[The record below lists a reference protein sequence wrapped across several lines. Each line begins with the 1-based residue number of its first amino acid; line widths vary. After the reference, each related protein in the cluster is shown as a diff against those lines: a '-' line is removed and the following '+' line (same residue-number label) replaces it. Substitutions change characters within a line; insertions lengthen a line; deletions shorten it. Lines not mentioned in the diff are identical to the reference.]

1 VGTKGQALINQ
12 TIKKR
17 RTFRSF
23 VVSER
28 VRVLCGYPS
37 QTARENSSRLLHNQ
51 AGDIRRTVQIS
62 ELQFEQ
68 LLQQIRELT
77 ARVHRLEQLIEVQPS
92 TPRPEP
98 SRAPVTPAA
107 PPQSKPET
115 IRQPSLAQP
124 SLLHVSQR
132 AISGDLES
140 RIGSHWLNRVGIAA
154 VLIGVSFFLDYA
166 FENNWIGPSAR
177 VVIGLFAGIA
187 VVLWSERFRKRG
199 YNIFSYSL
207 KAVGIGVLYLSL
219 WASFQVYH
227 LLPSNLVFAAMIV
240 VTASTCA
247 LAIAQDAEVLAIFAI
262 AGGFATPA
270 LLSTGENHEIVLFSY
285 LALLDVALL
294 ALTRMKPW
302 RRVSVLGFIGS
313 LVYYIGWY
321 NNFYDRS
328 QLAPTLIFA
337 SLFFVIF
344 AATPFLI
351 LRQNGDRR
359 IPLALAFVNGVTY
372 FLQGY
377 VILNAI
383 SSTETAWFALLLATV
398 YLLLIR
404 IKVGT
409 SDAIAANSLRLL
421 HLALAIGLITI
432 AIPIRLEAHAITIG
446 WLVESAALLW
456 VAGRLKSDLLN
467 AFALAALA
475 LGLLRLLFID
485 NFEPLTL
492 LFNSRMAVYGVAIA
506 VLGYAAY
513 QNAGHEDEVRRTAAA
528 VALIMLNV
536 VALRGLS
543 LEVTDYYARQMPVT
557 FGNYWS
563 PAALLQRRSVL
574 IARDFTYSA
583 LWMAYGALLMIIGFW
598 RASAFVRWQALVLI
612 ALTTVKVFVY
622 DTSELDRIYRI
633 LSFVVLGIL
642 LLAISFAYQRNW
654 LKLPSEKTS

>member
-1 VGTKGQALINQ
+1 
-12 TIKKR
+12 
-17 RTFRSF
+17 
-23 VVSER
+23 
-28 VRVLCGYPS
+28 
-37 QTARENSSRLLHNQ
+37 
-51 AGDIRRTVQIS
+51 
-62 ELQFEQ
+62 
-68 LLQQIRELT
+68 
-77 ARVHRLEQLIEVQPS
+77 
-92 TPRPEP
+92 
-98 SRAPVTPAA
+98 
-107 PPQSKPET
+107 
-115 IRQPSLAQP
+115 
-124 SLLHVSQR
+124 
-132 AISGDLES
+132 
-140 RIGSHWLNRVGIAA
+140 

-199 YNIFSYSL
+199 YDIFSYSL

-285 LALLDVALL
+285 LALLDLGFLV
-294 ALTRMKPW
+294 LTIAKPW
-302 RRVSVLGFIGS
+302 QRIAVLGFIGT
-313 LVYYIGWY
+313 LIYYVGWY
-321 NNFYDRS
+321 NSFYDRT
-328 QLAPTLIFA
+328 QLTPTLIFA
-337 SLFFVIF
+337 SLFFAIF
-344 AATPFLI
+344 AAAPFLI
-351 LRQNGDRR
+351 LRQNASRT
-359 IPLALAFVNGVTY
+359 IPLALAFANGVTY

-377 VILNAI
+377 VMLNAI

-398 YLLLIR
+398 YLLLVR
-404 IKVGT
+404 INPGA
-409 SDAIAANSLRLL
+409 SDAVAENSLRLM

-467 AFALAALA
+467 AFALAALV
-475 LGLLRLLFID
+475 LGVGRLLFID

-492 LFNSRMAVYGVAIA
+492 LFNSRMAAYAIAIA
-506 VLGYAAY
+506 VLGYAAF
-513 QNAGHEDEVRRTAAA
+513 QNAGHENETRRTAAA

-563 PAALLQRRSVL
+563 PAALLQRRSIL

-622 DTSELDRIYRI
+622 DTSQLDRIYRI
-633 LSFVVLGIL
+633 MSFVVLGIL

-654 LKLPSEKTS
+654 IKFPSGKTQGSEDPART

>member
-1 VGTKGQALINQ
+1 
-12 TIKKR
+12 
-17 RTFRSF
+17 
-23 VVSER
+23 
-28 VRVLCGYPS
+28 
-37 QTARENSSRLLHNQ
+37 
-51 AGDIRRTVQIS
+51 VQIS
-62 ELQFEQ
+62 QLEFEQ
-68 LLQQIRELT
+68 LLELIRELT
-77 ARVHRLEQLIEVQPS
+77 ARVLRLEELVGVQPS
-92 TPRPEP
+92 TARAEASSAAATEAGPRSQPLPPPPPAPRPAY
-98 SRAPVTPAA
+98 S
-107 PPQSKPET
+107 PP
-115 IRQPSLAQP
+115 
-124 SLLHVSQR
+124 LHATTLS
-132 AISGDLES
+132 SDLES

-199 YNIFSYSL
+199 YDIFSYSL

-227 LLPSNLVFAAMIV
+227 LLPSNLVFGAMIV

-285 LALLDVALL
+285 LALLDLAFL
-294 ALTRMKPW
+294 ALTMLKPW
-302 RRVSVLGFIGS
+302 RRISVLGFVGTLI
-313 LVYYIGWY
+313 YYVGWY
-321 NNFYDRS
+321 GEFYDRT
-328 QLAPTLIFA
+328 QLTPTLIFA
-337 SLFFVIF
+337 SLFFAIF
-344 AATPFLI
+344 AAAPFLI
-351 LRQNGDRR
+351 LRQNASRT
-359 IPLALAFVNGVTY
+359 IPLALAFANGVTY

-377 VILNAI
+377 VMLNSI
-383 SSTETAWFALLLATV
+383 SSTETAWFALLLATM
-398 YLLLIR
+398 YLLLVR
-404 IKVGT
+404 IKPGASNAV
-409 SDAIAANSLRLL
+409 AENSVRLM

-432 AIPIRLEAHAITIG
+432 AIPIRLEAHAITVG

-475 LGLLRLLFID
+475 LGLSRLLFID

-492 LFNSRMAVYGVAIA
+492 LFNSRMAAYAIA
-506 VLGYAAY
+506 ISVLGYAAF
-513 QNAGHEDEVRRTAAA
+513 QNAGHENEKRRTAAA

-536 VALRGLS
+536 VALRCLS
-543 LEVTDYYARQMPVT
+543 LEVTDYYARQMPIT

-654 LKLPSEKTS
+654 LKLPSAKTS

>member
-1 VGTKGQALINQ
+1 M
-12 TIKKR
+12 
-17 RTFRSF
+17 
-23 VVSER
+23 
-28 VRVLCGYPS
+28 
-37 QTARENSSRLLHNQ
+37 
-51 AGDIRRTVQIS
+51 QIS
-62 ELQFEQ
+62 ELEFEQ
-68 LLQQIRELT
+68 LLRQVRELT
-77 ARVHRLEQLIEVQPS
+77 ARVHRLEERLGVQAS
-92 TPRPEP
+92 TLSSQQRSESYVEP
-98 SRAPVTPAA
+98 PPA
-107 PPQSKPET
+107 PPARATPPSQPPP
-115 IRQPSLAQP
+115 RQIQP
-124 SLLHVSQR
+124 ALLHVSQG
-132 AISGDLES
+132 SSDLES

-199 YNIFSYSL
+199 YDIFSYSL

-247 LAIAQDAEVLAIFAI
+247 LAIAQNAEVLAIFAI
-262 AGGFATPA
+262 AGGFATPG
-270 LLSTGENHEIVLFSY
+270 LLSAGENHEIVLFSY
-285 LALLDVALL
+285 LALLDLGLL
-294 ALTRMKPW
+294 ALTMMKPW
-302 RRVSVLGFIGS
+302 RRISVLGFIGT
-313 LVYYIGWY
+313 LIYYVGWY
-321 NNFYDRS
+321 GEFYDRT
-328 QLAPTLIFA
+328 QLTSTLIFA
-337 SLFFVIF
+337 SLFFALF
-344 AATPFLI
+344 AAAPFLI
-351 LRQNGDRR
+351 LRQNSGRS
-359 IPLALAFVNGVTY
+359 IPLALAFANCVTY

-377 VILNAI
+377 VMLNAI

-398 YLLLIR
+398 YLLLVR
-404 IKVGT
+404 IKVGA
-409 SDAIAANSLRLL
+409 SDAIAENSLRLM

-475 LGLLRLLFID
+475 LGLVRLLFID
-485 NFEPLTL
+485 SFEPLTL
-492 LFNSRMAVYGVAIA
+492 LFNSRMAVYAVAIA
-506 VLGYAAY
+506 VLGYAAF
-513 QNAGHEDEVRRTAAA
+513 QNAGHENEKRRIAAA
-528 VALIMLNV
+528 VALIALNV

-543 LEVTDYYARQMPVT
+543 LEVTDYYARQMPIT

-612 ALTTVKVFVY
+612 ALTTLKVFVY

-654 LKLPSEKTS
+654 LKLPSTKTS

>member
-1 VGTKGQALINQ
+1 M
-12 TIKKR
+12 
-17 RTFRSF
+17 
-23 VVSER
+23 
-28 VRVLCGYPS
+28 
-37 QTARENSSRLLHNQ
+37 
-51 AGDIRRTVQIS
+51 QIS
-62 ELQFEQ
+62 ELEFEQ

-77 ARVHRLEQLIEVQPS
+77 ARVLRLEQSLGVQAS
-92 TPRPEP
+92 TLSSRQRSEFNVEP
-98 SRAPVTPAA
+98 PPAPRAPATPP
-107 PPQSKPET
+107 PPQPPP
-115 IRQPSLAQP
+115 RQVQSP
-124 SLLHVSQR
+124 LLHLSQR
-132 AISGDLES
+132 SSSGDLES

-199 YNIFSYSL
+199 YDIFSYSL

-227 LLPSNLVFAAMIV
+227 LLPSNLVFGAMIV

-285 LALLDVALL
+285 LALLDLAFL
-294 ALTRMKPW
+294 ALTMMKPW
-302 RRVSVLGFIGS
+302 RRISVLGFIGT
-313 LVYYIGWY
+313 VIYYVGWY
-321 NNFYDRS
+321 NTFYDRT
-328 QLAPTLIFA
+328 QLVPTLIFA
-337 SLFFVIF
+337 SLFFAIF
-344 AATPFLI
+344 AAAPFLI
-351 LRQNGDRR
+351 LRQNASRT
-359 IPLALAFVNGVTY
+359 IPLSVAFANGVTY

-377 VILNAI
+377 VMLNSI

-398 YLLLIR
+398 YLLLVR
-404 IKVGT
+404 IKVGAT
-409 SDAIAANSLRLL
+409 DAIAESSLRLL

-432 AIPIRLEAHAITIG
+432 AIPIRLESHAITIG

-456 VAGRLKSDLLN
+456 VASRLKSDLLN

-475 LGLLRLLFID
+475 LGLARLLFID
-485 NFEPLTL
+485 NFEPMTL
-492 LFNSRMAVYGVAIA
+492 LFNSRMAVYAIAIA

-513 QNAGHEDEVRRTAAA
+513 QNAGHENETRKTAAA
-528 VALIMLNV
+528 VALIVLNV

-612 ALTTVKVFVY
+612 ALTTVKVFIY

-654 LKLPSEKTS
+654 IKFPSGKTQGSEDSTRT